1 MAEVIVV
8 EQPNR
13 LRIRLQVGERERG
26 GRTYPVIQSLSYQV
40 KENAPHQDIYDVATA
55 IGSLVA
61 YPVYDIILT
70 ENKLLTE

>member
-13 LRIRLQVGERERG
+13 LRIRLQVGERERN
-26 GRTYPVIQSLSYQV
+26 GRTYPVIQSLSYTV
-40 KENAPHQDIYDVATA
+40 KENAAHQDVYDVATA
-55 IGSLVA
+55 IAGLVG
-61 YPVYDIILT
+61 YPVVDYILT